1 MTRFLLV
8 RNIPAGGSRRTVARA
23 VRARR
28 AALAV
33 WLSSLAAIVAVAPAQ
48 ADDAAQPAPALLSAP
63 TLLPAPTGGHAP
75 ASLPRAAPLAVPSG
89 QPVELLEAVVEDHE
103 QEAWL
108 ILRYLAPQIAR
119 DGGGGNVFDYEA
131 TAPDLD
137 YLCNSEGVR
146 EFDARARQGAQIHQ
160 IVVTMLDR
168 PLDRGTSDP
177 DVTQFNE
184 AYRVEDGA
192 CMMEFY

>member
-8 RNIPAGGSRRTVARA
+8 RNIPAGGSRRAVARA
-23 VRARR
+23 ARAGG
-28 AALAV
+28 AVLAV
-33 WLSSLAAIVAVAPAQ
+33 CLSSLAALAAAAPAQ
-48 ADDAAQPAPALLSAP
+48 ADDAAQPVRAVLPTPGGLS
-63 TLLPAPTGGHAP
+63 
-75 ASLPRAAPLAVPSG
+75 SLARIAVPSG
-89 QPVELLEAVVEDHE
+89 QPVELLEAVVEEHE

-108 ILRYLAPQIAR
+108 ILRYLAPQIVR
-119 DGGGGNVFDYEA
+119 DGGGGNGFDHEA
-131 TAPDLD
+131 SAPDLD

-160 IVVTMLDR
+160 VVVTMLNR
-168 PLDRGTSDP
+168 PLERGTSDP
-177 DVTQFNE
+177 DVIQFNE